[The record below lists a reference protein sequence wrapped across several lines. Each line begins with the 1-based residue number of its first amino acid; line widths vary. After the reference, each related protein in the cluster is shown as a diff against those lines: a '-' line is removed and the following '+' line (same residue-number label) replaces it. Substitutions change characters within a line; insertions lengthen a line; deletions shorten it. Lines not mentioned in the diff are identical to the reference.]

1 MVTLDVML
9 EETVWI
15 RFPCVAEAQVT
26 LCTVPCGRFS
36 QATHCVAVSAP
47 AYASFSRVVGETQT
61 SGSSGDCTCRWTT
74 TVLSWVVATN
84 QFFSQLHSEVLQCF
98 YFSFCRGKLGVKDE
112 RVHYCNIK
120 EIPKNVFITLS
131 GLQPDLIIP
140 SQLISSVN
148 TSHET
153 IVDAY
158 RLWTGY
164 VHACSI
170 LLPTT
175 NILFSISLGIGWK
188 SKHRF
193 CVLPHCK

>member
-36 QATHCVAVSAP
+36 QAAHCVVVSAP

-61 SGSSGDCTCRWTT
+61 SGSSGDCTCRRMT

-84 QFFSQLHSEVLQCF
+84 QFFSQLHSEVLQCS
-98 YFSFCRGKLGVKDE
+98 YFSFCRAKLEGWTRSLLQRQRDT
-112 RVHYCNIK
+112 
-120 EIPKNVFITLS
+120 KNVYITLT

-158 RLWTGY
+158 RLWTRY

-175 NILFSISLGIGWK
+175 NILFSISLLRRIKAWDM
-188 SKHRF
+188 SFLH
-193 CVLPHCK
+193 